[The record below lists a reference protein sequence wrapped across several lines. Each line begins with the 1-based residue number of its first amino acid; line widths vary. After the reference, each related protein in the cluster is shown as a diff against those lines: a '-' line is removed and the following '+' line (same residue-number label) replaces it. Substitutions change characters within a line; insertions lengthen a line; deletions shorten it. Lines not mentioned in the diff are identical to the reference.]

1 MKMTDSRRQRKR
13 PTTTYGKRFRD
24 KIRRILSQREKQTIV
39 FTNAPLAP
47 AAVLIPLYERD
58 GEYYILFT
66 KRTERLEHHKG
77 QISFPGGARHQED
90 RDLLDTALRE
100 TFEEVGVKPGDV
112 EILGELDRMG
122 TVTSNFL
129 ITPFV
134 GIIPYP
140 YTFTVS
146 EDEIEELVEVP
157 ISALLDK
164 ENYRE
169 ERHEYEGRTYVG
181 SFFDCGGKVIWGATA
196 KILKQFLDLVFD
208 ENGTRTRNG
217 R

>member
-1 MKMTDSRRQRKR
+1 MTENNKTLEKR
-13 PTTTYGKRFRD
+13 
-24 KIRRILSQREKQTIV
+24 IRRILSQREKQTTV
-39 FTNAPLAP
+39 FTDAPLAP
-47 AAVLIPLYERD
+47 AAVLVPLYKR
-58 GEYYILFT
+58 GGAYYILFT
-66 KRTERLEHHKG
+66 RRTERVEHHKG
-77 QISFPGGARHQED
+77 QISFPGGARHEED
-90 RDLLDTALRE
+90 RDLRDTALRE
-100 TFEEVGVKPGDV
+100 TFEEIGVKPEDV

-157 ISALLDK
+157 ISALLAQ

-169 ERHEYEGRTYVG
+169 ESHEYEGRTYVG
-181 SFFDCGGKVIWGATA
+181 SFFDYEGKVIWGATA

-208 ENGTRTRNG
+208 ENGKRT
-217 R
+217 